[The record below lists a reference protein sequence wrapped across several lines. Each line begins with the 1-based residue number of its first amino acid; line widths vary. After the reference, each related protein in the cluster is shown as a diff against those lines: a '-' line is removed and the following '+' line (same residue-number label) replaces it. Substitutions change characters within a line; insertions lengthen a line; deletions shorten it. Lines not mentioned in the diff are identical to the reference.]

1 MTRGFLRFTRES
13 LVRLLLA
20 GVFCLG
26 PWAAFAACTAPEAD
40 DGTPFARVQL
50 TPNAILFFKVLADP
64 VEVGEAFDMVV
75 RVCKGDP
82 LASGATIT
90 ANAVMPG
97 HGHGMNY
104 AIPSGKFSGTSVRLE
119 SFVFHMPGDW
129 QFQFAVRHRGTTY
142 RGTADYHLG
151 L

>member
-26 PWAAFAACTAPEAD
+26 PWAAYAACTTPEEAD

-82 LASGATIT
+82 CQWRDHYGQR
-90 ANAVMPG
+90 G
-97 HGHGMNY
+97 HARARTWHELRHSVWQVFRN
-104 AIPSGKFSGTSVRLE
+104 FS
-119 SFVFHMPGDW
+119 P
-129 QFQFAVRHRGTTY
+129 A
-142 RGTADYHLG
+142 
-151 L
+151 